1 VVLQSRSPSGI
12 LCGMAGPRFG
22 SINLIVDDVAAAARF
37 FADLGVE
44 LEPTLPEWAVH
55 HRSFAADV
63 SDFDADIDSPSF
75 ASWWGGVPSNGAAP
89 RFVVN
94 LRVEAREEVDR
105 LHRQGI
111 LSGAEELK
119 APFDAFWG
127 ARYAV
132 MLAPG
137 PLCVGVMS
145 APEPG
150 RRTAPPPISA
160 FASPAGTGTTSADDA
175 TEERGLRRWGRMSR
189 RVPGKR

>member
-1 VVLQSRSPSGI
+1 
-12 LCGMAGPRFG
+12 MAGPRFG
-22 SINLIVDDVAAAARF
+22 SINVIVDDVAAAARF
-37 FADLGVE
+37 LAGLGVE
-44 LEPTLPEWAVH
+44 LEPTLPEWSAH

-63 SDFDADIDSPSF
+63 SNFDADIDSPSF
-75 ASWWGGVPSNGAAP
+75 ATWWGGVPPDGTAP

-94 LRVEAREEVDR
+94 LRVDSPEDVDR
-105 LHRQGI
+105 IHRQG
-111 LSGAEELK
+111 LGAGAVELK

-150 RRTAPPPISA
+150 RRTPPPPISA
-160 FASPAGTGTTSADDA
+160 FATPTGTGSASA
-175 TEERGLRRWGRMSR
+175 
-189 RVPGKR
+189 

>member
-1 VVLQSRSPSGI
+1 
-12 LCGMAGPRFG
+12 MAGPRFG
-22 SINLIVDDVAAAARF
+22 SINVIVDDVAAAARF
-37 FADLGVE
+37 LADLGVE
-44 LEPTLPEWAVH
+44 LEATLPEWVVH

-75 ASWWGGVPSNGAAP
+75 AGWWGGVPNEGAP

-94 LRVEAREEVDR
+94 LRVDAREDVDR
-105 LHRQGI
+105 LHRQG
-111 LSGAEELK
+111 LGAGAIELK

-145 APEPG
+145 APESA
-150 RRTAPPPISA
+150 RRTAPPPVSA
-160 FASPAGTGTTSADDA
+160 FATPGTGDA
-175 TEERGLRRWGRMSR
+175 ASL
-189 RVPGKR
+189 

>member
-1 VVLQSRSPSGI
+1 
-12 LCGMAGPRFG
+12 MAAPRFG

-44 LEPTLPEWAVH
+44 LEPTLPDWSVH

-63 SDFDADIDSPSF
+63 SDFDADIDSASF
-75 ASWWGGVPSNGAAP
+75 ASWWGGVPDDGSP

-94 LRVEAREEVDR
+94 LRVDSREDVDR
-105 LHRQGI
+105 LHQQG
-111 LSGAEELK
+111 LGAGAVELK
-119 APFDAFWG
+119 GPYDTFWG

-150 RRTAPPPISA
+150 RRTAPPPMSA
-160 FASPAGTGTTSADDA
+160 FATPPGTGDSA
-175 TEERGLRRWGRMSR
+175 SS
-189 RVPGKR
+189 

>member
-1 VVLQSRSPSGI
+1 MF
-12 LCGMAGPRFG
+12 GMPAPRFG
-22 SINLIVDDVAAAARF
+22 SISVIVDDVAAAARF
-37 FADLGVE
+37 LASLGVE
-44 LEPTLPEWAVH
+44 FEPTLPEWAVH

-75 ASWWGGVPSNGAAP
+75 ASWWGGVPSDGAT

-94 LRVEAREEVDR
+94 LSVDAREDVDR
-105 LHRQGI
+105 VHRQG
-111 LSGAEELK
+111 LGAGAVELK

-160 FASPAGTGTTSADDA
+160 FATPTGTDSARA
-175 TEERGLRRWGRMSR
+175 
-189 RVPGKR
+189 